1 MNQPR
6 KIFHKRDLIVIG
18 TLVLLA
24 VLVAFL
30 IRPKEKG
37 NAIAII
43 TFQGQTVME
52 IDLATATDQHF
63 SLRKNEQINFE
74 IKNHQIRFVNAVC
87 PDKICEKNGFLSMAN
102 QLAVCLPNQTVL
114 RIVSEQ
120 SELDAVV
127 Q

>member
-6 KIFHKRDLIVIG
+6 KILHKRDIIVIG
-18 TLVLLA
+18 IL
-24 VLVAFL
+24 VLVALLAFFL

-37 NAIAII
+37 NAVAVI
-43 TFQGQTVME
+43 TLRGDTVME
-52 IDLATATDQHF
+52 IDLASAADQYF
-63 SLRKNEQINFE
+63 SLEENDQISFE

-102 QLAVCLPNQTVL
+102 QLSVCLPNQTVL
-114 RIVSEQ
+114 RIVSGQ